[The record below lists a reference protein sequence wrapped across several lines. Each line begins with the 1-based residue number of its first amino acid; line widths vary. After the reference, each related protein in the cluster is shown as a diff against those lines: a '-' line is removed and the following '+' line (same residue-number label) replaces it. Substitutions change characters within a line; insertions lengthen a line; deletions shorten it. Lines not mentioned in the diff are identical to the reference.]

1 MNAKQIIQAAEIGS
15 KCSTDPLVRCAYQVG
30 FLRHSV
36 FELCQ
41 VIEDQ
46 RRHLQIATEELQ
58 HLQRELT

>member
-1 MNAKQIIQAAEIGS
+1 
-15 KCSTDPLVRCAYQVG
+15 
-30 FLRHSV
+30 LRHSV
-36 FELCQ
+36 HELCQ